1 MLAAMTVVVVER
13 IAQVAIEKPMR
24 ARVGDSMSTRPL
36 GLVGVGVSA
45 ASSAAK
51 ADDPEYACPARESR
65 SHIDCVIVQP
75 RSGWNDFVVR
85 SYRVAA
91 EVVTCSSDPLP
102 HSRFARDVPSTSSGQ
117 SKRSNCETLYSRSG

>member
-36 GLVGVGVSA
+36 GLVGGVSA

-65 SHIDCVIVQP
+65 SHIDCVMSSP
-75 RSGWNDFVVR
+75 
-85 SYRVAA
+85 AA
-91 EVVTCSSDPLP
+91 VGT
-102 HSRFARDVPSTSSGQ
+102 
-117 SKRSNCETLYSRSG
+117 TL